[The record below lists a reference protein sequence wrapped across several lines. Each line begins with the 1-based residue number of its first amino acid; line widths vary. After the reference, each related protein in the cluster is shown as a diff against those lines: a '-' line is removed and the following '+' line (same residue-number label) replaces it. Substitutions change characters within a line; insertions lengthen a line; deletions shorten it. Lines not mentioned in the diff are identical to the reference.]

1 MKRGLKLWHVTED
14 IDLLLAGWTA
24 QKVEGDPK
32 SAPLVLDKVLDALS
46 VVQMSAPELDNR
58 VGAELTR
65 EANATEII
73 FCALAVETGRAF
85 QLASNSTTL
94 MTALGVCFRAWRN
107 LRRWTNWLY
116 YRVQGDP
123 DLGLWALEWD
133 R

>member
-1 MKRGLKLWHVTED
+1 M
-14 IDLLLAGWTA
+14 
-24 QKVEGDPK
+24 
-32 SAPLVLDKVLDALS
+32 LDKVLDTLS

-65 EANATEII
+65 EANAAEII
-73 FCALAVETGRAF
+73 FCAFAVETGRAF